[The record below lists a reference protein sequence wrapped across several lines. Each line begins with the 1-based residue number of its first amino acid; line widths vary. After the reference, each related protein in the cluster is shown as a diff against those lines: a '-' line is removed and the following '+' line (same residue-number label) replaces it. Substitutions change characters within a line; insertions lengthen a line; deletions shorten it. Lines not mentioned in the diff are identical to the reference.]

1 MCWQKTDFVDF
12 CLTQWWSRLGF
23 AGIPRISLSQD
34 WRTQAQKSVGTND
47 VLTLH
52 DGASSR
58 IGSRLFSQINR
69 LIHPILHLSFIIK
82 QTRDRTF
89 KKTFQLVRVAQIT
102 AERQE
107 KQKWELGVQTT
118 STRKKSYVLS
128 IHCQSKSGMVEP
140 WNRREGGHSISLM
153 KAPMESVSRSPQEV
167 QKPHSQSQL
176 SSWCARMI
184 LCNVESHRVN
194 ISWSIQTQN
203 LPRNM
208 NHNVNKINIIF
219 CQIQKRKVHF
229 GSRKCIRSKT
239 ILYTFAP

>member
-34 WRTQAQKSVGTND
+34 WRTQAQKSVGTNH

-82 QTRDRTF
+82 QTRNWTF
-89 KKTFQLVRVAQIT
+89 EKTFQLVRVAQIT
-102 AERQE
+102 TERQE

-118 STRKKSYVLS
+118 STRKKSYLLS
-128 IHCQSKSGMVEP
+128 IQFQSKSGMVEP
-140 WNRREGGHSISLM
+140 WNRREGGQSISLM
-153 KAPMESVSRSPQEV
+153 KAPMERVSRSPQEV
-167 QKPHSQSQL
+167 QKPHSHSQL
-176 SSWCARMI
+176 SLWCPRRSSSAHSFHYHSRQRWTYQRFFTI
-184 LCNVESHRVN
+184 PWFCLFQLPLLHPALCFFNRS
-194 ISWSIQTQN
+194 
-203 LPRNM
+203 LPQ
-208 NHNVNKINIIF
+208 VS
-219 CQIQKRKVHF
+219 CA
-229 GSRKCIRSKT
+229 S
-239 ILYTFAP
+239 